1 MAPVKDRMP
10 RPSFARDA
18 PTEETVPESVSV
30 CSGLWTVNVCA
41 PAANVPAP
49 DSVILL
55 PETVPPKVKPP
66 ATE

>member
-1 MAPVKDRMP
+1 MP

-49 DSVILL
+49 ERVMLL
-55 PETVPPKVKPP
+55 VESRPTREKPP
-66 ATE
+66 ATA